1 MMNEAYAAAILKSVN
16 NVLGMMAQ
24 IPVVPQAAEIKTNTM
39 SRGDVTG
46 LIKIKGQNIQG
57 TASISFSKDLILEL
71 TKRMLR
77 TEITEIDETAQD
89 LAKEMA
95 NMLIGGAKSEMD
107 DKGYYADMSIPY
119 LSIGP
124 EHEVIHGL
132 GNPIMLIPMT
142 TEYGNLWIELC
153 FSG

>member
-1 MMNEAYAAAILKSVN
+1 MNEEYADSILKSVN

-24 IPVVPQAAEIKTNTM
+24 IPAIAQAAEDKTDDV

-46 LIKIKGQNIQG
+46 LIEIKGNNIQG
-57 TASISFSKDLILEL
+57 SAAISFSREIILEL

-77 TEITEIDETAQD
+77 MEITEIDETAQD

-95 NMLIGGAKSEMD
+95 NMFIGGAKSEMD

-124 EHEVIHGL
+124 RHKIIHPL
-132 GNPIMLIPMT
+132 HTRTTLIPVKT
-142 TEYGNLWIELC
+142 DYGNLWIELC
-153 FSG
+153 FSH

>member
-1 MMNEAYAAAILKSVN
+1 MINDEYAASILKSVN

-24 IPVVPQAAEIKTNTM
+24 IPVVPQTAEIKTDTL

-46 LIKIKGQNIQG
+46 LIKIKGKNIQG
-57 TASISFSKDLILEL
+57 TASISFSREIILEL

-107 DKGYYADMSIPY
+107 DRGYYADMSIPY
-119 LSIGP
+119 LST
-124 EHEVIHGL
+124 GL
-132 GNPIMLIPMT
+132 GHKIIHTMGIRTTLIPVT

-153 FSG
+153 FSS

>member
-1 MMNEAYAAAILKSVN
+1 MNEEYATSILKSVN

-24 IPVVPQAAEIKTNTM
+24 IPAVPQAAEDKTDDI

-46 LIKIKGQNIQG
+46 LIEIKGKNVRG
-57 TASISFSKDLILEL
+57 SAAVCFSKEVIIEL
-71 TKRMLR
+71 AKRMLR
-77 TEITEIDETAQD
+77 LEITEIDESAQD

-124 EHEVIHGL
+124 GHRVMHPLHERTT
-132 GNPIMLIPMT
+132 LIPIT
-142 TEYGNLWIELC
+142 TDYGNLWIELC